1 MWFFKDKPKAPLSYE
16 EILKKN
22 PSEINYFE
30 LRMAYTK
37 TDYYNPYG
45 GDNVI
50 NELSN
55 LFDEGKFKEIIQK
68 VPGLLMPNFVNI
80 DFHMIVFSA
89 AEQLKDNNLLSFHG
103 FVANKLIDSILNSGD
118 GKTPESAYVVI
129 NTSEEYTLLG
139 VLGLKMKAQSLLKI
153 EEKNYDLLEAVDG
166 EGNEIKI
173 YFNIDLPF
181 KWLGSKM
188 G

>member
-1 MWFFKDKPKAPLSYE
+1 MWFFKDKPKSTPSYE

-45 GDNVI
+45 GENVI

-68 VPGLLMPNFVNI
+68 VPELFVPHFVNI

-89 AEQLKDNNLLSFHG
+89 AKQLNDNNLLSFHG
-103 FVANKLIDSILNSGD
+103 FVANKLIDSILDSGD

-129 NTSEEYTLLG
+129 NTNEEYALIG

-153 EEKNYDLLEAVDG
+153 KEKNYDLLEVVDG
-166 EGNEIKI
+166 EGNDTKI